1 MILHLPY
8 LPFNFDG
15 LALRWV
21 ILVKK
26 GHDAIIPHELVH
38 IEQQKKIGYIKY
50 MFKYLTNPDFRVQ
63 MEFEAYYKGSSLS
76 FLDAKIRAEKYR
88 SFRQLCKAF
97 PSNP

>member
-26 GHDAIIPHELVH
+26 GHDAIIPHEQVH
-38 IEQQKKIGYIKY
+38 IEQQKKIGYVKY
-50 MFKYLTNPDFRVQ
+50 IFKYLTNPDFRVK
-63 MEFEAYYKGSSLS
+63 MEYEAYFFGSG
-76 FLDAKIRAEKYR
+76 FECTQAVAMAEKYR
-88 SFRQLCKAF
+88 NTLTPFA
-97 PSNP
+97 

>member
-26 GHDAIIPHELVH
+26 GQDSIIPHEMVH
-38 IEQQKKIGYIKY
+38 IEQQKRVGFFKY
-50 MFKYLTNPDFRVQ
+50 MFKYLTNCDFRVK
-63 MEFEAYYKGSSLS
+63 MEYEAYFYGSGMDLIW
-76 FLDAKIRAEKYR
+76 AVNMAEKYR
-88 SFRQLCKAF
+88 DTLTPFKRL
-97 PSNP
+97 